1 MISETLFPSES
12 LEFSE
17 KYMMKSSVRQMYKL
31 SGSTRKEDREME
43 RRTDKHTDGQRDRQT
58 YRRTTVGIE
67 RLACIILYHIV
78 FPDTLQSDG

>member
-1 MISETLFPSES
+1 
-12 LEFSE
+12 
-17 KYMMKSSVRQMYKL
+17 
-31 SGSTRKEDREME
+31 ME